1 MGRCGTTFDKIH
13 LGANSL
19 GPKVCC
25 LQSSKNPAGT
35 AFLASQGVRHD
46 LTFIGNPNEIEAL

>member
-19 GPKVCC
+19 APKVYC

-35 AFLASQGVRHD
+35 AFLASQGVRHTI
-46 LTFIGNPNEIEAL
+46 LLS